1 MNNRLNKLISEL
13 EKVIIGNKNQIIL
26 AIICLLSNGNLLI
39 EDLPGTGKSTLS
51 KALAKCIGLEYKNVH
66 FTNDLLPSDLIG
78 INIFNSR
85 NSEFKFEPG
94 PIFTNVLLADEIN
107 RASPRTQS
115 ALLEAMNNKLINVD
129 GEIKNLPSPFFVIA
143 SQNPINQIG
152 TSPLPE
158 SQLDRFLM
166 RISLGNPNRESEIR
180 ILKGENINPDEISE
194 IISLEDLNLI
204 QSNVKDIFVA
214 DEIYEYILDL
224 ISESRKTKNGG
235 LSTRAAIGIISAA
248 KSCAYLRGEDSVFP
262 EHVKFVFNAVTEHR
276 LDNGFKE
283 NESISE
289 RILKEVDA
297 IR

>member
-1 MNNRLNKLISEL
+1 MNNKINKLITEL
-13 EKVIIGNKNQIIL
+13 EKVIIGNENQIRL
-26 AIICLLSNGNLLI
+26 AVICLVSNGNLLI

-51 KALAKCIGLEYKNVH
+51 KALAKYIGLKFKNVH

-78 INIFNSR
+78 INIFSSNNS
-85 NSEFKFEPG
+85 SFKFEPG

-143 SQNPINQIG
+143 TQNPINQIG
-152 TSPLPE
+152 TSQLPE

-166 RISLGNPNRESEIR
+166 RISLGKPNRESEMR

-194 IISLEDLNLI
+194 ILSIEDLTLI
-204 QSNVKDIFVA
+204 QNNIKDIFVA

-224 ISESRKTKNGG
+224 ISESRKNKNGG

-248 KSCAYLRGEDSVFP
+248 KSCAYLNGEDSVFP
-262 EHVKFVFNAVTEHR
+262 EHVKFIFNAVAEHR
-276 LDNGFKE
+276 LDNGFQE
-283 NESISE
+283 NDSISE
-289 RILKEVDA
+289 KILKEVDA